1 MSYLMNTKQVGNSWI
16 LEYDLNKFKNIYIS
30 NNYISLGHN
39 AKNGKTHYFWLS
51 HCYTFIF

>member
-39 AKNGKTHYFWLS
+39 AKNGKTHYF
-51 HCYTFIF
+51 